1 MRVLRGGDDTDCF
14 FMEKRQRCS
23 NDRRVEIHTPWH
35 VQDIG
40 VGDERGM
47 AEVNEYIGICKQFEG
62 EVAGPVAGI
71 AADDDGKALPGKGI
85 RDLCCLSLE
94 PGRELECYR

>member
-14 FMEKRQRCS
+14 FAEERQRCP
-23 NDRRVEIHTPWH
+23 NNRRVEIHTVGH

-47 AEVNEYIGICKQFEG
+47 AEVNEYIGICEQFER

-71 AADDDGKALPGKGI
+71 TADDDCKALPGKGI

-94 PGRELECYR
+94 PGRELEGC